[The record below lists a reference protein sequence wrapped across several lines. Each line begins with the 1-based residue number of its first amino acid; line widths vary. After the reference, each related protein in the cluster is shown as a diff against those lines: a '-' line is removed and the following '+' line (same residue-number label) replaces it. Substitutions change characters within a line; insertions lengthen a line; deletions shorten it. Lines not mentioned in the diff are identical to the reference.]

1 MYSWMRGTDI
11 REHLARL
18 NRRAIRA
25 TIRVTFGMSL
35 TSIAE
40 IGSPPK
46 LESRAMRRIL
56 PSVVA
61 FAIVLSICGAARA
74 QTEGTLIARVGI
86 RAPIEQLIPGFE
98 KKTGYKVNAT
108 FGSGGGTKQQVVR
121 GDVFDVPI
129 VQPPLPDVIA
139 SGNVVESTA
148 TPLASVAVGV
158 AVKKGSPHPDI
169 SSTEAVKK
177 MLLSA
182 KSIVCP
188 DAATGAAAGVSIN
201 EMLKKLGIDE
211 QVEPHLKRVRGAG
224 PGGAGGGNMVS
235 AMVAKGDAEIAMTFV
250 SEMNDPGIDIVGVLP
265 KEVLPWTPLVGFI
278 STHAKNPVAA
288 KALLQYL
295 SSPEARLRTKPR
307 E

>member
-1 MYSWMRGTDI
+1 
-11 REHLARL
+11 
-18 NRRAIRA
+18 
-25 TIRVTFGMSL
+25 
-35 TSIAE
+35 
-40 IGSPPK
+40 
-46 LESRAMRRIL
+46 MRRIL
-56 PSVVA
+56 
-61 FAIVLSICGAARA
+61 LSALALALMLTASRVTFA
-74 QTEGTLIARVGI
+74 QTEVTLIAPGGI

-98 KKTGYKVNAT
+98 KKTGYKVKTT
-108 FGSGGGTKQQVVR
+108 FGSGGGTKQQVLR

-201 EMLKKLGIDE
+201 EMLKRLGIDD
-211 QVEPHLKRVRGAG
+211 QIEPKLTRPKGTG
-224 PGGAGGGNMVS
+224 PGGAGGGAVVSVMVG
-235 AMVAKGDAEIAMTFV
+235 KGEAEIGMTFI
-250 SEMNDPGIDIVGVLP
+250 SEMNDPGIDIVGPLP
-265 KEVLPWTPLVGFI
+265 REVLPWTPLVGFV
-278 STHAKNPVAA
+278 SAHAKNPEAA

-295 SSPEARLRTKPR
+295 SSPEAAAVYKALGMQPGK
-307 E
+307 

>member
-1 MYSWMRGTDI
+1 
-11 REHLARL
+11 
-18 NRRAIRA
+18 
-25 TIRVTFGMSL
+25 MS
-35 TSIAE
+35 
-40 IGSPPK
+40 
-46 LESRAMRRIL
+46 RIL
-56 PSVVA
+56 FSA
-61 FAIVLSICGAARA
+61 AAVLILLGGSGIGFA
-74 QTEGTLIARVGI
+74 QTEVTLIAPGGI

-98 KKTGYKVNAT
+98 KKSGYKVNPT
-108 FGSGGGTKQQVVR
+108 FGSGGGTKKQVIQ

-129 VQPPLPDVIA
+129 VQPPLPEVIA
-139 SGNVVESTA
+139 SGNVVENTA

-158 AVKKGSPHPDI
+158 AVKKGAPKPDI
-169 SSTEAVKK
+169 SNTEAVKK

-211 QVEPHLKRVRGAG
+211 QVEPHLKRMRGAG

-265 KEVLPWTPLVGFI
+265 KEVSPWTPLVGFI

-295 SSPEARLRTKPR
+295 SSPEATAAYKAAGMQPGK
-307 E
+307 

>member
-1 MYSWMRGTDI
+1 MKRMLLHVAVI
-11 REHLARL
+11 
-18 NRRAIRA
+18 AILLSA
-25 TIRVTFGMSL
+25 SN
-35 TSIAE
+35 IA
-40 IGSPPK
+40 
-46 LESRAMRRIL
+46 L
-56 PSVVA
+56 
-61 FAIVLSICGAARA
+61 A
-74 QTEGTLIARVGI
+74 QTEVTLIAPGGI
-86 RAPIEQLIPGFE
+86 RAPIEKLIPAFE

-129 VQPPLPDVIA
+129 VQPPLPEVLA

-158 AVKKGSPHPDI
+158 AVKKGSPKPDI

-201 EMLKKLGIDE
+201 EMLKRLGIDD
-211 QVEPHLKRVRGAG
+211 QIEPKLTRPHGSG
-224 PGGAGGGNMVS
+224 PGGAGGGAVVS
-235 AMVAKGDAEIAMTFV
+235 AMVGRGEAEIGMTFI
-250 SEMNDPGIDIVGVLP
+250 SEMDDPGIDIVGPLP
-265 KEVLPWTPLVGFI
+265 REVLPWTPLVGFI
-278 STHAKNPVAA
+278 SAHAKNPEAA

-295 SSPEARLRTKPR
+295 SSPEAVAAYKAAGMQPGR
-307 E
+307 

>member
-1 MYSWMRGTDI
+1 
-11 REHLARL
+11 
-18 NRRAIRA
+18 
-25 TIRVTFGMSL
+25 
-35 TSIAE
+35 
-40 IGSPPK
+40 
-46 LESRAMRRIL
+46 MRRIL
-56 PSVVA
+56 FSVVA
-61 FAIVLSICGAARA
+61 VLILLGGSSAAFA
-74 QTEGTLIARVGI
+74 QTEVTLIAPGGI

-98 KKTGYKVNAT
+98 KKTGYKVNPT
-108 FGSGGGTKQQVVR
+108 FGSGGGTKKQVIQ

-158 AVKKGSPHPDI
+158 AVKKGAPKPDI
-169 SSTEAVKK
+169 SSTEAIKK

-188 DAATGAAAGVSIN
+188 DATTGAAAGVSIN

-265 KEVLPWTPLVGFI
+265 KEVSPWTPLVGFI
-278 STHAKNPVAA
+278 STHAKNPEAA
-288 KALLQYL
+288 KALLKYL
-295 SSPEARLRTKPR
+295 SSPEATAAYKAAGMQPGK
-307 E
+307 